1 MYIGQCILVDKK
13 RFIFAYI
20 FYLLTQLNKLI
31 FHNHNNYRV
40 KLNTS
45 IYLTYVLKC
54 INYLFMLY
62 ILYTFILLT
71 CY

>member
-1 MYIGQCILVDKK
+1 MYVGQCIIVDKK
-13 RFIFAYI
+13 RFIFAFI
-20 FYLLTQLNKLI
+20 FYLLTQLKKLI
-31 FHNHNNYRV
+31 FYNYNNYRV

-45 IYLTYVLKC
+45 IYLTHALKC

-71 CY
+71 FY